1 MEDLKAQIIDD
12 IYTKIPNKDDKPI
25 KIDEN
30 SNKIPSK
37 DDIVIPSSYGKST
50 RRGRSAVVE
59 VASPEPQSGVAA
71 AGAAATAV
79 GLHNGLVRVQLE
91 ESGEILEVEAK
102 YLEEVSHTKPYFHQL
117 VVTQYFL

>member
-71 AGAAATAV
+71 AGAAAGAAATAV

-91 ESGEILEVEAK
+91 ESGEILEVESK
-102 YLEEVSHTKPYFHQL
+102 YLEEVSHTKPYFH
-117 VVTQYFL
+117 